1 VISFYTPQLACFT
14 VILFFNQASCKF
26 FLHSEKNKVHYLD
39 NNQKRPPAA
48 LAATMEERK
57 IMSFARLSGTTLAA
71 VLATTFSFGAVSA
84 ETLRLSHNT
93 GDTTTWHQ
101 GAEKFGELL
110 AERTGGEIEV
120 RVFPNAQLSGG
131 DQMRQAEMVG
141 RGALDL
147 VVTSAINVT
156 PLVPEMAVF
165 SLPYL
170 YSSYE
175 QVDATTQGAPG
186 EMLSEILL
194 DKGIVVLA
202 WGENGFRE
210 VTNNTRPIRSPEDMR
225 GLNMRVAGPMYIDVM
240 NALGANPQ
248 QMQWGETMSALQQGV
263 VDGQENPIGAVIIPQ
278 QVYEVQKYLTAWHYS
293 YDPIFLGISQAKWD
307 SYDAEMQQIL
317 RETAQEAMAYQREI
331 TREGTAQG
339 IEFLREQGMEVYEPT
354 EEELAAFREATQP
367 AFDEWAARVGDEI
380 VGAFQDAIAA
390 AN

>member
-1 VISFYTPQLACFT
+1 MTFSRITGTALA
-14 VILFFNQASCKF
+14 
-26 FLHSEKNKVHYLD
+26 
-39 NNQKRPPAA
+39 AA
-48 LAATMEERK
+48 LA
-57 IMSFARLSGTTLAA
+57 GTLGVGAA
-71 VLATTFSFGAVSA
+71 AA
-84 ETLRLSHNT
+84 ETLRLSHNV

-101 GAEKFGELL
+101 GAERFGELL
-110 AERTGGEIEV
+110 AERTDGAFGV

-170 YSSYE
+170 YSSYA

-186 EMLSEILL
+186 EMLSDILAER
-194 DKGIVVLA
+194 GIIVLA

-210 VTNNTRPIRSPEDMR
+210 VTNNVRPIRSPEDMR

-240 NALGANPQ
+240 RALGANPQ
-248 QMQWGETMSALQQGV
+248 QMQWGETLTALQQGV

-278 QVYEVQKYLTAWHYS
+278 QVYEVQRHLTAWHYS

-307 SYDAEMQQIL
+307 SLDAETQAIF
-317 RETAQEAMAYQREI
+317 REAAQDAMAYQREI
-331 TREGTAQG
+331 TREGTDRG
-339 IEFLREQGMEVYEPT
+339 IEYLRAQGMEVYEPT
-354 EEELAAFREATQP
+354 EDELDAFRAATQP
-367 AFDEWAARVGDEI
+367 AFDQWAERVGAEI
-380 VGAFQDAIAA
+380 VSAFQEAIAA
-390 AN
+390 AD

>member
-1 VISFYTPQLACFT
+1 MSFMKLGCF
-14 VILFFNQASCKF
+14 
-26 FLHSEKNKVHYLD
+26 
-39 NNQKRPPAA
+39 A
-48 LAATMEERK
+48 LATALV
-57 IMSFARLSGTTLAA
+57 STLGLGAA
-71 VLATTFSFGAVSA
+71 AA

-93 GDTTTWHQ
+93 GDGTTWHK
-101 GAEKFGELL
+101 GAERFGELL
-110 AERTGGEIEV
+110 AERSGGDLQV
-120 RVFPNAQLSGG
+120 RVFPNAQLAGG
-131 DQMRQAEMVG
+131 DQMRQADMVG

-175 QVDATTQGAPG
+175 QVDATTAEGGPA
-186 EMLSEILL
+186 ERLAEILEE
-194 DKGIVVLA
+194 KGIKVLA

-210 VTNNTRPIRSPEDMR
+210 VTNNVRPITSPADMA

-248 QMQWGETMSALQQGV
+248 QMQWTETLTALQQGV

-278 QVYEVQKYLTAWHYS
+278 QVFEVQRYLTTWHYS
-293 YDPIFLGISQAKWD
+293 YDPVFLGISKAKWD
-307 SYDAEMQQIL
+307 SYDEATQQML
-317 RETAQEAMAYQREI
+317 QETAAEAMDYQRQI
-331 TREGTAQG
+331 TREGTATG
-339 IEFLREQGMEVYEPT
+339 LDFLRERGMEVYEPT

-367 AFDEWAARVGDEI
+367 AFDQWAERVGPEL
-380 VGAFQDAIAA
+380 VQSFQDAIAS

>member
-1 VISFYTPQLACFT
+1 M
-14 VILFFNQASCKF
+14 
-26 FLHSEKNKVHYLD
+26 NKVTTTG
-39 NNQKRPPAA
+39 
-48 LAATMEERK
+48 LAG
-57 IMSFARLSGTTLAA
+57 IM
-71 VLATTFSFGAVSA
+71 ATTMLVAPVAA

-101 GAEKFGELL
+101 GAERFGELL
-110 AERTGGEIEV
+110 AEKTGGAYDV

-170 YSSYE
+170 YDNYA

-186 EMLSEILL
+186 ELLEAILL
-194 DKGIVVLA
+194 EKGIEVLA

-210 VTNNTRPIRSPEDMR
+210 VTNNVRPITSPADMQ

-248 QMQWGETMSALQQGV
+248 QMQWGETMTAQQQGV

-278 QVYEVQKYLTAWHYS
+278 QVYEVQDYLTTWHYS
-293 YDPIFLGISQAKWD
+293 YDPIFLGVSTERWEAFDTDTQ
-307 SYDAEMQQIL
+307 DAMRAAAE
-317 RETAQEAMAYQREI
+317 EAMAYQREI
-331 TREGTAQG
+331 TREGTANG
-339 IEFLREQGMEVYEPT
+339 VEFLREQGMEVYEPSA
-354 EEELAAFREATQP
+354 EELQAFREATQP
-367 AFDEWAARVGDEI
+367 AFDEWAGRVGEDI
-380 VGAFQDAIAA
+380 VSAFQNEIA
-390 AN
+390 NTGDGS

>member
-1 VISFYTPQLACFT
+1 MTFARISSA
-14 VILFFNQASCKF
+14 AM
-26 FLHSEKNKVHYLD
+26 
-39 NNQKRPPAA
+39 A
-48 LAATMEERK
+48 LAVG
-57 IMSFARLSGTTLAA
+57 LGLGAA
-71 VLATTFSFGAVSA
+71 AA
-84 ETLRLSHNT
+84 ETLRLSHNV

-101 GAEKFGELL
+101 GAEKFGELV
-110 AERTGGEIEV
+110 AERTDGAITV

-170 YSSYE
+170 YSSYD

-186 EMLSEILL
+186 AMLAEILAER
-194 DKGIVVLA
+194 GIVVLA

-210 VTNNTRPIRSPEDMR
+210 VTNNVREIRSPEDMR

-248 QMQWGETMSALQQGV
+248 QMQWGETLTALQQGV

-278 QVYEVQKYLTAWHYS
+278 QVYEMQRYLTAWHYS

-307 SYDAEMQQIL
+307 SYDADTQDIL
-317 RETAQEAMAYQREI
+317 REAAVEAMAWQREI

-339 IEFLREQGMEVYEPT
+339 IAFLREQGMEVYEPT
-354 EEELAAFREATQP
+354 EDELAAFREATQP
-367 AFDEWAARVGDEI
+367 AFDQWAERVGADI
-380 VGAFQDAIAA
+380 VDAFRDAIATA
-390 AN
+390 D

>member
-1 VISFYTPQLACFT
+1 MTFARVSGTALA
-14 VILFFNQASCKF
+14 
-26 FLHSEKNKVHYLD
+26 
-39 NNQKRPPAA
+39 AA
-48 LAATMEERK
+48 LAGM
-57 IMSFARLSGTTLAA
+57 LGLGAA
-71 VLATTFSFGAVSA
+71 GA

-93 GDTTTWHQ
+93 GDTTTWQQ

-110 AERTGGEIEV
+110 AERTDGALDV

-186 EMLSEILL
+186 EMLSDILL

-210 VTNNTRPIRSPEDMR
+210 VTNNVRPIRSPEDLR

-293 YDPIFLGISQAKWD
+293 YDPIFLGISKAKWD
-307 SYDAEMQQIL
+307 SYDADMQTIL

-339 IEFLREQGMEVYEPT
+339 IEFLREQGMEVYEPSV
-354 EEELAAFREATQP
+354 EELDAFRTATQP
-367 AFDEWAARVGDEI
+367 AFDQWAERVGPEI

>member
-1 VISFYTPQLACFT
+1 MKTFA
-14 VILFFNQASCKF
+14 K
-26 FLHSEKNKVHYLD
+26 
-39 NNQKRPPAA
+39 AA
-48 LAATMEERK
+48 LAAT
-57 IMSFARLSGTTLAA
+57 
-71 VLATTFSFGAVSA
+71 LATTILSGAAHA

-93 GDTTTWHQ
+93 GDTTTWQ
-101 GAEKFGELL
+101 KGADRFAELL
-110 AERTGGEIEV
+110 QEKTDGAYDV

-170 YSSYE
+170 YADYD
-175 QVDATTQGAPG
+175 QVDATTQGAPA
-186 EMLSEILL
+186 ELLEDILR
-194 DKGIVVLA
+194 DKGIEVLA

-210 VTNNTRPIRSPEDMR
+210 VTNNVRPIKSPDDMK

-248 QMQWGETMSALQQGV
+248 QMQWGETMTALQQGV

-278 QVYEVQKYLTAWHYS
+278 QVFEVQKYLTTWHYS
-293 YDPIFLGISQAKWD
+293 YDPIFLGVSTQVWEGLD
-307 SYDAEMQQIL
+307 G
-317 RETAQEAMAYQREI
+317 ETQEAMRAAATEAMEYQREI
-331 TREGTAQG
+331 TREGTAEG
-339 IEFLREQGMEVYEPT
+339 VAFLRDKGMEIYEPS

-367 AFDEWAARVGDEI
+367 AFDTWADKVGTEI
-380 VGAFQDAIAA
+380 VGSFRNAIDATAT
-390 AN
+390 N